1 MLLLKLVLTP
11 ALIAA
16 ASLAGRRWGH
26 AVSGWLVGLPLTSGP
41 VALFLALERG
51 TTFAADA
58 ALGSLAGAIAEAA
71 FCLAYAYLARRAT
84 WPIALAG
91 ATIAFALVAAAL
103 QRADVAIPAAAVTA
117 FASLAIALRLMPRA
131 RATTP
136 AAPLPRWDLP
146 ARMVIATVLVLAI
159 TESAHVLGPRV
170 SGVLATFPVYAA
182 ILTVFAHRG
191 PPNPLASAAPAVQV
205 LRGLLWGLFGFASFF
220 VILAALIERAGIAAA
235 FVAASAGALA
245 IQTLSLRLAMR
256 PASAQQCLQGG
267 NSRE

>member
-41 VALFLALERG
+41 VAFFLAVERG
-51 TTFAADA
+51 SPFAADA

-71 FCLAYAYLARRAT
+71 FCLAYAFVAPRVA
-84 WPIALAG
+84 WPAALAV
-91 ATIAFALVAAAL
+91 ASVAFAVAAVAL
-103 QRADVAIPAAAVTA
+103 QRTA
-117 FASLAIALRLMPRA
+117 LALGSLALASFVSLALTLMVIPRTL
-131 RATTP
+131 ATATP
-136 AAPLPRWDLP
+136 APPARWDLP

-159 TESAHVLGPRV
+159 TEAAPVLGPRW

-182 ILTVFAHRG
+182 ILTIFAHRAG
-191 PPNPLASAAPAVQV
+191 AAPAVQV
-205 LRGLLWGLFGFASFF
+205 LRGLLWGLFGFAGFF
-220 VILAALIERAGIAAA
+220 VILGALIEPAGIGVA

-245 IQTLSLRLAMR
+245 LQALSLTRAHR
-256 PASAQQCLQGG
+256 P
-267 NSRE
+267 

>member
-1 MLLLKLVLTP
+1 
-11 ALIAA
+11 
-16 ASLAGRRWGH
+16 
-26 AVSGWLVGLPLTSGP
+26 
-41 VALFLALERG
+41 
-51 TTFAADA
+51 
-58 ALGSLAGAIAEAA
+58 
-71 FCLAYAYLARRAT
+71 
-84 WPIALAG
+84 
-91 ATIAFALVAAAL
+91 
-103 QRADVAIPAAAVTA
+103 
-117 FASLAIALRLMPRA
+117 MPRA
-131 RATTP
+131 RATTT

-146 ARMVIATVLVLAI
+146 ARMLIATLLVLAI

-182 ILTVFAHRG
+182 ILTVFAHRT
-191 PPNPLASAAPAVQV
+191 PLAAAAPAVQV